1 MSDAGAAKRN
11 TNGPQKALMAAALA
25 AALFIGTDA
34 TVKTL
39 APRFVALQLT
49 FLRFAAGSL
58 FALPLWAWF
67 CAAMPARAS
76 GRHALRSVLLLLA
89 L

>member
-1 MSDAGAAKRN
+1 
-11 TNGPQKALMAAALA
+11 MAAALA
-25 AALFIGTDA
+25 APLFIGMDA

-39 APRFVALQLT
+39 APRCDALQLT

-58 FALPLWAWF
+58 FALPLRTRF
-67 CAAMPARAS
+67 CTAMPARAS
-76 GRHALRSVLLLLA
+76 RRLHALRSVLLLLA